1 VAGADAARERLRPRP
16 HAPATTRVPP
26 EWTPHWFRHTH
37 ATALLLAG
45 VPPHVVMRRL
55 GHQDIQT
62 TLGIYGWVTEDAEL
76 RALANWQH
84 FTSAWKGLHA

>member
-1 VAGADAARERLRPRP
+1 
-16 HAPATTRVPP
+16 
-26 EWTPHWFRHTH
+26 
-37 ATALLLAG
+37 
-45 VPPHVVMRRL
+45 MRRL